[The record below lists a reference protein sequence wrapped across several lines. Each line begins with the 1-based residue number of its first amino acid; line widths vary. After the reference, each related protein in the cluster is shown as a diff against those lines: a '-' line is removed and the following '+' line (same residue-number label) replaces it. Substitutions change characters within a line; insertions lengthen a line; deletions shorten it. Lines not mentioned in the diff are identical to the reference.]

1 MVGNYA
7 CWNYFQS
14 IDNSVNNRFLSRF
27 KKKYGADRVVDDPME
42 AAYISVHLWAQTVRE
57 IGMDDVNEVRRALGN
72 QSFDAPEG
80 LVYVN
85 PANRHIWK
93 TVRIG
98 KIRSN
103 GQFEI
108 VWDSNKPIQPLP
120 YPRTRSKSEWN
131 KFLQDLYES
140 WGETWE
146 NPGK

>member
-1 MVGNYA
+1 
-7 CWNYFQS
+7 
-14 IDNSVNNRFLSRF
+14 
-27 KKKYGADRVVDDPME
+27 ME

-80 LVYVN
+80 LVYVD
-85 PANRHIWK
+85 PENRHIWK

-98 KIRSN
+98 KIRNN

-131 KFLQDLYES
+131 KFLQNLYES